1 METSSRSE
9 TGPEPDGVEPSGRA
23 EPDSVETSGRDRVR
37 WSCAGHTASPGCY
50 GWGCAVYAVC
60 SNGSTGINSNVE
72 SLVGWISLSELPAET
87 GEGWVDS
94 SELPVGDTE
103 N

>member
-9 TGPEPDGVEPSGRA
+9 TGPES
-23 EPDSVETSGRDRVR
+23 DSVETSGRDRVR

-72 SLVGWISLSELPAET
+72 YLVGWISLPELPAET

-94 SELPVGDTE
+94 CELPVGDTE